1 MPRPKRSP
9 LGSEKGKGGNQE
21 ARQEEVAPRRQ
32 APGRVQ
38 GVGKTGMNTDSQLS
52 LSLPG
57 AGPEGQEPEG

>member
-1 MPRPKRSP
+1 MPRPEGSP
-9 LGSEKGKGGNQE
+9 LGSEKGKGGKQE
-21 ARQEEVAPRRQ
+21 ARQEEVAPSRQ
-32 APGRVQ
+32 APGHVQ